1 MDANGEREWTRK
13 DPRRGVA
20 FHVFA
25 RTGVDALNSLQALRF
40 ERRDALGTRLEV
52 IGDTI

>member
-1 MDANGEREWTRK
+1 MGNANGRARTL
-13 DPRRGVA
+13 GGA
-20 FHVFA
+20 LHFHVFA